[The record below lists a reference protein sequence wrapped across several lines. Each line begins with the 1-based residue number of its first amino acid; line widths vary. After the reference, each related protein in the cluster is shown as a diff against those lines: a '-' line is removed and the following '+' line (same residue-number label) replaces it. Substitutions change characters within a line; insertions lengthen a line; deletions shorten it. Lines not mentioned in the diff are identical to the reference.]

1 MSSEQ
6 DSKIPVSEIPITR
19 GSVFTRLVRIIP
31 EQPERIPE
39 PSLVDFLKRNR
50 LHFGE
55 IAGGK
60 LQVTGVSSDGDDSKT
75 VGRSITVEEISQV
88 ESWVEKEAPEL
99 QEDPLFHFNMDGLK
113 PYKNI
118 IALSGKLPPE
128 PVL

>member
-1 MSSEQ
+1 MSRDQLAEKRKTPGRNFLLSYNYITIPHLTKAFKIWDNIRTMSSEQ

-60 LQVTGVSSDGDDSKT
+60 LQV
-75 VGRSITVEEISQV
+75 
-88 ESWVEKEAPEL
+88 
-99 QEDPLFHFNMDGLK
+99 
-113 PYKNI
+113 
-118 IALSGKLPPE
+118 
-128 PVL
+128 